1 LDSDIARDQNHGQ
14 ILSRGGRV
22 AKDVVDPR
30 LSELRRMRMI
40 ATLLLVVMTA
50 IFLACSLTQ
59 LPWPWIPYV
68 RAFAEAAMIGACA
81 DWFAVVALFRRPF
94 GLPIPHTAV
103 VPNNKKRIGTALGRF
118 ITNNFLST
126 KVADERLAR
135 IDIVS
140 WAARWI
146 EDPINSAR
154 LGQWAARLLPE
165 AIHQVPANELG
176 EFLGLAAQRG
186 IKSIPAAPLASRVLA
201 ILWAQGAAQILF
213 DQGLAFG
220 EASLMRHKD
229 FISRKVAEQSSRWV
243 PKWLDDKVTNKVM
256 NGLLATMREMHDPD
270 HPWRAEVHAAVDKL
284 ITDLAND
291 PKLYAQ
297 GEALKTELLAN
308 PVFLDQVKQL
318 WTEIDGEL
326 HADLTNFSKMTADLL
341 TTALRGLGKWLDENP
356 DRRAK
361 LNRQIRLVALR
372 ILLPRR
378 AEIGNYIAHV
388 VDNWDIATLVNR
400 LELQVGKDLQYIRI
414 NGTLVGGFV
423 GLLIFSVSRLFAHH

>member
-1 LDSDIARDQNHGQ
+1 
-14 ILSRGGRV
+14 
-22 AKDVVDPR
+22 
-30 LSELRRMRMI
+30 MRMI
-40 ATLLLVVMTA
+40 ATLLLVIMAA

-59 LPWPWIPYV
+59 LPWPWIPYA

-146 EDPINSAR
+146 EDPMNSAR
-154 LGQWAARLLPE
+154 LAQWAARLLPE
-165 AIHQVPANELG
+165 AIRQVPANELG

-201 ILWAQGAAQILF
+201 ILWAQGAAQALF
-213 DQGLAFG
+213 DHGLAFG

-256 NGLLATMREMHDPD
+256 NGLLATMREMHDPH

-326 HADLTNFSKMTADLL
+326 HADLTNFSKMIADLL
-341 TTALRGLGKWLDENP
+341 TTALRGLGKWLDDDPN
-356 DRRAK
+356 RRAK

-378 AEIGNYIAHV
+378 AEIGNYIAHI
-388 VDNWDIATLVNR
+388 VDNWDSATLVNR

-423 GLLIFSVSRLFAHH
+423 GVLIFSVSRLFAHH